1 MDWNMKFN
9 FNLIEFCLEK
19 RKKLVNFILWK
30 FVDFSFFICLFL
42 SYYIYNIKIY
52 IEYIWYLI
60 EIDLYSNKYKIIFY
74 YFFLFLLWGF
84 CTFLLISSCYDN

>member
-19 RKKLVNFILWK
+19 RKKLVNFNLWK

-42 SYYIYNIKIY
+42 SFYIYNLKIY
-52 IEYIWYLI
+52 IERIWY
-60 EIDLYSNKYKIIFY
+60 
-74 YFFLFLLWGF
+74 
-84 CTFLLISSCYDN
+84 